1 MTDALEVLALLSGVP
16 LVVLGILLLLIRPA
30 RRPAIFFGL
39 FAILWGLQV
48 IAANS
53 TRFMAD
59 PARVESA
66 LLVTCALVP
75 PTFLYLGRFV
85 ALFLP
90 LRYQRPATLATL
102 VMALLAAAQLLFA
115 RHTVLV
121 EVVDTAAG
129 PLPTLGWAIVPL
141 FVFPFHGLL
150 YLGMATVYWRYR
162 NASSDIDRSRHR
174 GVLVAFAF
182 YASHMTVTNLFVF
195 LDPPYFVANLA
206 PAVQGG
212 LVAAYGLGL
221 AFILAVLG
229 QSLLQRQRPLD
240 GLLVAALAGPASVA
254 IVELLLRSQGWYLDT
269 VGLWRL
275 LSVAIIVYTLARY
288 QLFDIDLR
296 LRWTVRHGTVASVFA
311 AAFFAASELLEQY
324 IPVPGPALGIMAAG
338 VITLA
343 LRPLQH
349 AAERFADRLLPGVQA
364 PEHLAAR
371 REEVYRAALEG
382 ILWDGRVTS
391 QERSVLVRLQRKLN
405 IEPAQAKAMQE
416 EILSKLSV

>member
-1 MTDALEVLALLSGVP
+1 MSLK
-16 LVVLGILLLLIRPA
+16 
-30 RRPAIFFGL
+30 RR
-39 FAILWGLQV
+39 
-48 IAANS
+48 
-53 TRFMAD
+53 
-59 PARVESA
+59 
-66 LLVTCALVP
+66 
-75 PTFLYLGRFV
+75 
-85 ALFLP
+85 
-90 LRYQRPATLATL
+90 
-102 VMALLAAAQLLFA
+102 
-115 RHTVLV
+115 
-121 EVVDTAAG
+121 
-129 PLPTLGWAIVPL
+129 
-141 FVFPFHGLL
+141 
-150 YLGMATVYWRYR
+150 
-162 NASSDIDRSRHR
+162 
-174 GVLVAFAF
+174 
-182 YASHMTVTNLFVF
+182 
-195 LDPPYFVANLA
+195 YFVANLA

-221 AFILAVLG
+221 AFILVVLG
-229 QSLLQRQRPLD
+229 QSLIQRQRSLD